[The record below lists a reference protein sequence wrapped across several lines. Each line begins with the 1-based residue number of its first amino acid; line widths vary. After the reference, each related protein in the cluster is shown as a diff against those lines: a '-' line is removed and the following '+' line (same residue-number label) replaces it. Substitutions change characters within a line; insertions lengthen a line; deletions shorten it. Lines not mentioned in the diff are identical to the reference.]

1 LSQVPCCRVQRS
13 RCCNTKERCWVCQ
26 YSKFLTA
33 TVAQDA
39 ARNASAASEA
49 RSASA
54 STAAGDEWSQRAGNN
69 RPRDRDRE
77 VEEGRAAGPR
87 GGRVRGGA
95 ALVQLCC
102 SKVRT
107 SWWEYGPGFL
117 GQHEHDLKI
126 RA

>member
-1 LSQVPCCRVQRS
+1 VFSVRDAAIPKSVVGCANIPNFSQP
-13 RCCNTKERCWVCQ
+13 
-26 YSKFLTA
+26 

-54 STAAGDEWSQRAGNN
+54 STAAGEEWSQRAGNN

-77 VEEGRAAGPR
+77 VEEEGRAAGPR
-87 GGRVRGGA
+87 GGRIGGGA
-95 ALVQLCC
+95 ALVQLWC

-107 SWWEYGPGFL
+107 SLGIWVGFFGPA
-117 GQHEHDLKI
+117 
-126 RA
+126 RARSKNKNSKHGPA